1 MITDLNNFLINEAS
15 STAKSTALLK
25 QYLKDK
31 YNIKAKVKS
40 ESYSGGSSLRVS
52 YIGGPDDKIVSKD
65 LSRLQYGSFD
75 GMEDLYNYK
84 DKSETGIRLNDTDL
98 ETYKHVFVK
107 QELTD
112 DIYFRMAKL
121 YSEEFNF
128 SELPKLTDISQFRE
142 TFDKPFNSRWNW
154 SELIRYMVRDTN
166 FVTDDLENII
176 LLEIQDLNNPYF
188 IYEYKG
194 KKYRTDKFETMKN
207 SVPVSKTIKP
217 QKSMEK
223 EPLKRERTAKLNN
236 IKLIDYTDRSIAV
249 IGSTFEIK
257 DKLKELGGKFNKF
270 LTINDEKVAGWI
282 FPKTKEDA
290 VANVLAEYE

>member
-1 MITDLNNFLINEAS
+1 MITDLNEFLINEAS
-15 STAKSTALLK
+15 NTAKSTALLK

-65 LSRLQYGSFD
+65 LSRLQYGSFN
-75 GMEDLYNYK
+75 GMEDIYDYK

-98 ETYKHVFVK
+98 ETYKYVFVK

-121 YSEEFNF
+121 FSEEFNY

-142 TFDKPFNSRWNW
+142 TFNKPFNSRWNW

-166 FVTDDLENII
+166 FVTDDLENVV
-176 LLEIQDLNNPYF
+176 LLEVHDLNEPYF
-188 IYEYKG
+188 TYQYNG
-194 KKYRTDKFETMKN
+194 KKYRTDKFETIGKDTT
-207 SVPVSKTIKP
+207 VSKTIKP

-223 EPLKRERTAKLNN
+223 EPIKRERTPKLNN
-236 IKLIDYTDRSIAV
+236 IRMVDYTERSIAV
-249 IGSTFEIK
+249 IGNTYEIK
-257 DKLKELGGKFNKF
+257 DKIMELGGKFNKF
-270 LTINDEKVAGWI
+270 LNIDNNKVAGWI

-290 VANVLAEYE
+290 VANLLAEYE